1 MTTPYPDSSSEEAR
15 KVSSEPESLRNTTSR
30 AVAWNV
36 AFVPLL
42 AILSLLSSA
51 LVARALSLEE
61 YRVYGLAAAAIASLL
76 LWSDLGISSAVAR
89 FTPELLRIGPGAAGA
104 FLRVAARTRLLVLAL
119 IVGLLLIAR
128 YRWSAME
135 TVLPFRDASLL
146 FIVMAVTLQSLARIH
161 QYFLTGLFQ
170 RKTIGV
176 ILLVA
181 SGAQSALVILAVLL
195 DTGVTGILG
204 AMALAAL
211 VELPLSRAA
220 SKSRGAFVAQDP
232 SSPLPQDLVRDARRF
247 GLTSFL
253 EKLLSHLNSPFFVV
267 FLIAALGTAQ
277 DVAFFTVAAEFTM
290 RVASTLSVPFSGITL
305 PLFSAVDARKD
316 PRQSA
321 SILRLY
327 VMLMILLFIPMAALL
342 TSVAPFLL
350 PLVYGIRY
358 SEAVPILQLFVPLLF
373 LEYTVY
379 SALSAALMTRGR
391 YKQVLI
397 AKLPLL
403 VGVPAVGLAIPRW
416 GAAGAVVAFGATRVL
431 SAAWLLWTGI
441 RQLHFRFPVTFAAKV
456 LLASVGATV
465 PVLIVGRRLSAGWF
479 SLALLLALGLAFFLA
494 LYRVFGGMAA
504 EDRNAFLS
512 GMPASASWISRL
524 L

>member
-1 MTTPYPDSSSEEAR
+1 
-15 KVSSEPESLRNTTSR
+15 
-30 AVAWNV
+30 
-36 AFVPLL
+36 
-42 AILSLLSSA
+42 
-51 LVARALSLEE
+51 
-61 YRVYGLAAAAIASLL
+61 
-76 LWSDLGISSAVAR
+76 
-89 FTPELLRIGPGAAGA
+89 
-104 FLRVAARTRLLVLAL
+104 
-119 IVGLLLIAR
+119 
-128 YRWSAME
+128 ME

-176 ILLVA
+176 IFLVA
-181 SGAQSALVILAVLL
+181 SGAQSALVILAALL

-204 AMALAAL
+204 ATALAAL

-253 EKLLSHLNSPFFVV
+253 EKLLSYLNSPFFVV
-267 FLIAALGTAQ
+267 FLIAALGAAQ

-379 SALSAALMTRGR
+379 SALRAALMTRGR
-391 YKQVLI
+391 YKQLLI

-403 VGVPAVGLAIPRW
+403 VGVPALGRGRSGRCVRRYSSSISGVAALDGHPAAAFSIPGDLRRQS
-416 GAAGAVVAFGATRVL
+416 V
-431 SAAWLLWTGI
+431 TG
-441 RQLHFRFPVTFAAKV
+441 
-456 LLASVGATV
+456 
-465 PVLIVGRRLSAGWF
+465 VGRSHGARS
-479 SLALLLALGLAFFLA
+479 
-494 LYRVFGGMAA
+494 YRRTKA
-504 EDRNAFLS
+504 LS
-512 GMPASASWISRL
+512 GMVLSCTPARPRVGFLSRSL
-524 L
+524 PGVRRDGR

>member
-1 MTTPYPDSSSEEAR
+1 MGREVNPRELSGVSPHLNGAIWVGKYPAHSGREFSDISGRHQESGLTVGDEIHESS
-15 KVSSEPESLRNTTSR
+15 N
-30 AVAWNV
+30 
-36 AFVPLL
+36 
-42 AILSLLSSA
+42 
-51 LVARALSLEE
+51 
-61 YRVYGLAAAAIASLL
+61 AAGY
-76 LWSDLGISSAVAR
+76 D
-89 FTPELLRIGPGAAGA
+89 EGPGRHRLEHDPPEA
-104 FLRVAARTRLLVLAL
+104 FGQGRK
-119 IVGLLLIAR
+119 
-128 YRWSAME
+128 
-135 TVLPFRDASLL
+135 D
-146 FIVMAVTLQSLARIH
+146 
-161 QYFLTGLFQ
+161 QY
-170 RKTIGV
+170 
-176 ILLVA
+176 
-181 SGAQSALVILAVLL
+181 
-195 DTGVTGILG
+195 
-204 AMALAAL
+204 
-211 VELPLSRAA
+211 
-220 SKSRGAFVAQDP
+220 P

-253 EKLLSHLNSPFFVV
+253 EKLLSYLNSPFFVV
-267 FLIAALGTAQ
+267 FLIAALGAAK

-321 SILRLY
+321 SVLRLY

-373 LEYTVY
+373 LEYTMY
-379 SALSAALMTRGR
+379 PALRAALMTRGR

-441 RQLHFRFPVTFAAKV
+441 RQLHFRFPVTFATKV

-479 SLALLLALGLAFFLA
+479 SLALLLALG
-494 LYRVFGGMAA
+494 VG
-504 EDRNAFLS
+504 FLS
-512 GMPASASWISRL
+512 RSLPGVRRDGR
-524 L
+524 

>member
-1 MTTPYPDSSSEEAR
+1 
-15 KVSSEPESLRNTTSR
+15 
-30 AVAWNV
+30 
-36 AFVPLL
+36 
-42 AILSLLSSA
+42 
-51 LVARALSLEE
+51 
-61 YRVYGLAAAAIASLL
+61 
-76 LWSDLGISSAVAR
+76 
-89 FTPELLRIGPGAAGA
+89 
-104 FLRVAARTRLLVLAL
+104 
-119 IVGLLLIAR
+119 
-128 YRWSAME
+128 
-135 TVLPFRDASLL
+135 
-146 FIVMAVTLQSLARIH
+146 
-161 QYFLTGLFQ
+161 
-170 RKTIGV
+170 
-176 ILLVA
+176 
-181 SGAQSALVILAVLL
+181 
-195 DTGVTGILG
+195 
-204 AMALAAL
+204 MALAAL

-253 EKLLSHLNSPFFVV
+253 EKLLSYLNSPFFVV
-267 FLIAALGTAQ
+267 FLIAALGDAQ

-321 SILRLY
+321 SVLRLY

-379 SALSAALMTRGR
+379 SALRAALMTRGR

-479 SLALLLALGLAFFLA
+479 SLTLLLALGLAFFLA
-494 LYRVFGGMAA
+494 LYRAFGGMAA

>member
-1 MTTPYPDSSSEEAR
+1 ME
-15 KVSSEPESLRNTTSR
+15 
-30 AVAWNV
+30 
-36 AFVPLL
+36 
-42 AILSLLSSA
+42 
-51 LVARALSLEE
+51 
-61 YRVYGLAAAAIASLL
+61 
-76 LWSDLGISSAVAR
+76 
-89 FTPELLRIGPGAAGA
+89 
-104 FLRVAARTRLLVLAL
+104 
-119 IVGLLLIAR
+119 
-128 YRWSAME
+128 RW
-135 TVLPFRDASLL
+135 PF
-146 FIVMAVTLQSLARIH
+146 
-161 QYFLTGLFQ
+161 
-170 RKTIGV
+170 
-176 ILLVA
+176 
-181 SGAQSALVILAVLL
+181 
-195 DTGVTGILG
+195 
-204 AMALAAL
+204 AAL
-211 VELPLSRAA
+211 VELALSRAA

-253 EKLLSHLNSPFFVV
+253 EKLVSYLNSPFFVV
-267 FLIAALGTAQ
+267 FLIAALGATQ

-321 SILRLY
+321 SVLRLY

-350 PLVYGIRY
+350 PLVYRIRY

-379 SALSAALMTRGR
+379 SALRAALMTRGR

-441 RQLHFRFPVTFAAKV
+441 RPLYFRFPVTFAAKV
-456 LLASVGATV
+456 LLASVGATG

-494 LYRVFGGMAA
+494 LYRAFGGMAA